1 MLNIVAFSFVV
12 ESQSYWDLNHKSRV
26 VYSTNLDAYVG
37 EWEYKGENEVFR
49 IILKR
54 GLLRTSLFTGDCLI
68 GDYFYQSKGVVLDT
82 YSPSKIPLERND
94 SNTSTLVIYANN
106 SNIDLEN
113 SNPNALHMLLRDKR
127 FAKSSYSCKITLL
140 SPTQI
145 HWILENDE
153 GPVDM
158 DYNLEFSIPTDLVLT
173 KVK

>member
-12 ESQSYWDLNHKSRV
+12 ESQSYWDLSHNRI

-54 GLLRTSLFTGDCLI
+54 GLLRTSLQTGDCLI
-68 GDYFYQSKGVVLDT
+68 GDYYYQSNGVVLDM
-82 YSPSKIPLERND
+82 YSPSKIPAERND
-94 SNTSTLVIYANN
+94 SNKLNLVIYANN
-106 SNIDLEN
+106 ANIVKEN
-113 SNPNALHMLLRDKR
+113 SNPNVLYMLIRDKR
-127 FAKSSYSCKITLL
+127 FAKRSFNCKIILL